1 MKKLFSL
8 ILFFLIIFFFCQ
20 ILITVFTKSH
30 KVDYIIKTTNNK
42 YKISEIFTAKN
53 SSYDFIITDKNKNT
67 YTLSL
72 IKDYNKQKNIIKDIL
87 YFEKDNISCLYPL
100 FKKNYSQELLCYYK
114 NEQVSVSYLNQK
126 KPKSIQKIIKS
137 LEKKGYKTN
146 ILEKEQSASKF
157 KTLNIYKANLLE
169 NYYFTIWNYKGFYLL
184 NKNNIKNIK
193 LLSKDKYEN
202 KLSILLNNYYIYFD
216 TNKKVYNQIFIYD
229 LLKEKK
235 EIFKIK
241 NYNLSKNIY
250 FNGIYNDLLYF
261 TDIDYKKQYSFDP
274 KKKKL
279 LEISDQNYLKIVN
292 NKKQYL
298 SKADFFQE
306 KVYFLNSTN
315 KKITKKYQ
323 TSDLRESNNYY
334 YFLSDNKIY
343 KTLKREPKKGIILFE
358 LPNIK
363 DWKVKNNNLLIISND
378 IVYFYSDS
386 NGLLPIV
393 KNNELNYNYKNICD
407 FWKKE

>member
-8 ILFFLIIFFFCQ
+8 ILFFLIIFFFGQ

-30 KVDYIIKTTNNK
+30 KVDYIIKTANNK
-42 YKISEIFTAKN
+42 YKIFEFFTAKN

-100 FKKNYSQELLCYYK
+100 FKRNYSQELLCYYK

-157 KTLNIYKANLLE
+157 ETLNIYKANLLE

-241 NYNLSKNIY
+241 DYNLSKNIY

-343 KTLKREPKKGIILFE
+343 KSLKREPKKGIVLFE